1 MTQRRDDW
9 DEADARGEVAPRPV
23 FAKAKDGGWAVVGL
37 PPEQLDAARTSLE
50 ERRAQLTTD
59 LGAIETAERRDEPRP
74 QYGKRIG
81 DHTSEALETRR
92 NAAAG
97 DTLRLQL
104 AEAERAV
111 AKLDE
116 GSYGRCDGC
125 GGPIG
130 AERLEALPWAAECID
145 CRSGKSGHGRMI
157 RHRWP

>member
-1 MTQRRDDW
+1 MRDEW
-9 DEADARGEVAPRPV
+9 DEADARGESKPV
-23 FAKAKDGGWAVVGL
+23 FTRTADGGWAVVAL
-37 PPEQLDAARTSLE
+37 DPAQLVAARATLLE
-50 ERRAQLTTD
+50 RIDQLRAGLSV
-59 LGAIETAERRDEPRP
+59 IEDAEQRDEPRP

-92 NAAAG
+92 NAAAA

-104 AEAERAV
+104 SETERAL

-145 CRSGKSGHGRMI
+145 CRSGKSGHGRQI